1 MNKRVT
7 GFCLVLSSIAFFNTS
22 IAESGTQAAIE
33 KSLSRILPNI
43 ELDAVNPSPME
54 GVSEVLIGP
63 RVLYVTNDGKYL
75 LQGSLID
82 LKTREDVSASRR
94 NELRLVAVNN
104 VGEENMIIFPAKD
117 SRHTI
122 TVFTD
127 IDCGYCRK
135 LHKEIGKFNDK
146 GITVRYLMYP
156 RSGPNTPSYDKAVS
170 VWCEKDRQ
178 GALTRSKAGEV
189 LPKANCKNP
198 VTDHFKLGQLLEV
211 RGTPALILD
220 DGELVPGYV
229 PAAKLAELLD
239 AES

>member
-1 MNKRVT
+1 MNKRVAVI
-7 GFCLVLSSIAFFNTS
+7 CLILSSLAFFNIS
-22 IAESGTQAAIE
+22 VAESGTQEAIK
-33 KSLSRILPNI
+33 KSLSRVLPNV

-54 GVSEVLIGP
+54 GVSEVIIGP

-82 LKTREDVSASRR
+82 LKTREDVSATRR
-94 NELRLVAVNN
+94 NGLRLEAVNN

-117 SRHTI
+117 PRHTI

-135 LHKEIGKFNDK
+135 LHNEIGRFNDK

-156 RSGPNTPSYDKAVS
+156 RSGPNTPSYDKAVA

-178 GALTRSKAGEV
+178 DALTRSKAGEI
-189 LPKANCKNP
+189 LPKGSCKNP
-198 VTDHFKLGQLLEV
+198 VTEHFELGQLLEV

-220 DGELVPGYV
+220 DGTLVPGYV
-229 PAAKLAELLD
+229 PAGKLAKMLD

>member
-22 IAESGTQAAIE
+22 IAESGTQATIE
-33 KSLSRILPNI
+33 KSLSRVLPNI

-82 LKTREDVSASRR
+82 LNTREDVSASRR

-135 LHKEIGKFNDK
+135 LHDEIGKFNDK

-178 GALTRSKAGEV
+178 DALTRSKAGEA

-198 VTDHFKLGQLLEV
+198 VTDHFELGQLLEV

-229 PAAKLAELLD
+229 PAGRLAKMLD
-239 AES
+239 AKS

>member
-1 MNKRVT
+1 MNKRVI
-7 GFCLVLSSIAFFNTS
+7 GICLLLSSIAFFNTS
-22 IAESGTQAAIE
+22 IAESGTQATIK
-33 KSLSRILPNI
+33 KSLSRVLPNI

-54 GVSEVLIGP
+54 GVSEVIIGP

-82 LKTREDVSASRR
+82 LKTRKDVSTSRR
-94 NELRLVAVNN
+94 NELRLDAVNN
-104 VGEENMIIFPAKD
+104 LGEENMIIFPAKE

-135 LHKEIGKFNDK
+135 LHNEMDQFNKK

-156 RSGPNTPSYDKAVS
+156 RTGPNTPSYDKAVA

-178 GALTRSKAGEV
+178 DALTRSKAGEV
-189 LPKANCKNP
+189 LPKGDCKNP
-198 VTDHFKLGQLLEV
+198 VTEHFELGQLLEV

-220 DGELVPGYV
+220 DGELLPGYV
-229 PAAKLAELLD
+229 PAAKLAEVLD